1 MAEIPSSLIAR
12 QKAELETWHA
22 DAADI
27 GDFIAGDVWDALERK
42 LENLTSDGL
51 MWDFADFIQTGLL
64 ITLAM
69 RFDEACE
76 RWISNR
82 IEALSDAMQAAA
94 GPVWDFDTE
103 RASLDSLRKGLRIRQ
118 RMTPKFERIFDTVKP
133 GFLRMLARALADDAD
148 YVLEDMDKDAQKD
161 AANLRAAFHA
171 ARSEISGEIARLAA
185 DLLRRTLH
193 DYMAAMATVQSRSGT
208 VREEEA
214 GHR

>member
-1 MAEIPSSLIAR
+1 
-12 QKAELETWHA
+12 
-22 DAADI
+22 
-27 GDFIAGDVWDALERK
+27 
-42 LENLTSDGL
+42 
-51 MWDFADFIQTGLL
+51 
-64 ITLAM
+64 
-69 RFDEACE
+69 
-76 RWISNR
+76 
-82 IEALSDAMQAAA
+82 
-94 GPVWDFDTE
+94 
-103 RASLDSLRKGLRIRQ
+103 
-118 RMTPKFERIFDTVKP
+118 MTPKFERIFDTVKP